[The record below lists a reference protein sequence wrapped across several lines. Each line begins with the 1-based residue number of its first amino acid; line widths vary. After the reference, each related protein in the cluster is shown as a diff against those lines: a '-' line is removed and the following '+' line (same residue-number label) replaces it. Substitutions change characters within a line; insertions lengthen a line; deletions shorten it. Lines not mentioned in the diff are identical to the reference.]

1 MATQWL
7 GLQPPGLE
15 GRRQPRLAL
24 RRHRD
29 VIGTWG
35 MGGHASDK
43 NFASGLFQPCPARTV
58 LCDLELV
65 FTSLGLPQEERPFL
79 CSETL

>member
-1 MATQWL
+1 
-7 GLQPPGLE
+7 
-15 GRRQPRLAL
+15 
-24 RRHRD
+24 
-29 VIGTWG
+29 

-43 NFASGLFQPCPARTV
+43 NFASGLFQPCPARNV